1 MAKNTKTRWGT
12 LTIFNGPTDPE
23 HYETEEETKHRL
35 RSMIRVLTIT
45 FVALGSGTY
54 KLCAATTKLMW
65 KIGRQIITSKRR
77 LKELDED

>member
-23 HYETEEETKHRL
+23 HYETEEETKRRL
-35 RSMIRVLTIT
+35 RSMIRVSTTI
-45 FVALGSGTY
+45 FIALGSGTY
-54 KLCAATTKLMW
+54 KICAATTKLMW
-65 KIGRQIITSKRR
+65 KIGREIVRCKRR